1 MLQFR
6 PHNSGVLPSYSV
18 PLNFYN
24 LNPISI
30 MNLFVAKLNSG
41 STSEDLQRLF
51 AHYGQ
56 VFSVKVILDKET
68 GNSKRYGF
76 VEMPNEF
83 EAKEAL
89 KELNETEFQQSI
101 IVVKESQPRENQ
113 NGFNNHST
121 FTQKRVSHPG
131 FRAGQ
136 GNFNRGSQPQRNDS
150 HGNYGQ
156 RSYDSRN

>member
-1 MLQFR
+1 
-6 PHNSGVLPSYSV
+6 
-18 PLNFYN
+18 
-24 LNPISI
+24 

-41 STSEDLQRLF
+41 STSEDLQKLF
-51 AHYGQ
+51 AHYGE
-56 VFSVKVILDKET
+56 VSSVRVILDKET

-113 NGFNNHST
+113 PGFNGPANFS
-121 FTQKRVSHPG
+121 QKRTSRPEN
-131 FRAGQ
+131 RPGQ
-136 GNFNRGSQPQRNDS
+136 GNFSRSGQSQRNYNRGNDS
-150 HGNYGQ
+150 RGNYSQ
-156 RSYDSRN
+156 RSYENRN

>member
-131 FRAGQ
+131 GI
-136 GNFNRGSQPQRNDS
+136 QPQRNDS
-150 HGNYGQ
+150 HGNDSRGNYGQ
-156 RSYDSRN
+156 RSYDNRN

>member
-1 MLQFR
+1 
-6 PHNSGVLPSYSV
+6 
-18 PLNFYN
+18 
-24 LNPISI
+24 
-30 MNLFVAKLNSG
+30 MNLFVAKLNAG
-41 STSEDLQRLF
+41 STGEDLQRLF

-76 VEMPNEF
+76 VEMPNDF

-113 NGFNNHST
+113 TGGTTQSN
-121 FTQKRVSHPG
+121 FTQKRVSRPD
-131 FRAGQ
+131 FSSGQ
-136 GNFNRGSQPQRNDS
+136 GNFNRGNQPQRNYGRGNDDR
-150 HGNYGQ
+150 GNYGQ
-156 RSYDSRN
+156 RSYGNRN

>member
-1 MLQFR
+1 
-6 PHNSGVLPSYSV
+6 
-18 PLNFYN
+18 
-24 LNPISI
+24 

-56 VFSVKVILDKET
+56 VSTVRVIMDKET

-113 NGFNNHST
+113 AGFQSQPN
-121 FTQKRVSHPG
+121 FAQKRGNRPDNS
-131 FRAGQ
+131 AAQ
-136 GNFNRGSQPQRNDS
+136 GNFGRGNQTQRNYNRGNDS
-150 HGNYGQ
+150 RGIYNQ
-156 RSYDSRN
+156 RAYDNRN